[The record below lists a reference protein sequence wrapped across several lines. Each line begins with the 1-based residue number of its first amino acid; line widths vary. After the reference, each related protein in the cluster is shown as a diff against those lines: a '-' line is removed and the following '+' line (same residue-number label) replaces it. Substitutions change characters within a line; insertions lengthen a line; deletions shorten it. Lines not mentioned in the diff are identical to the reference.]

1 MSITNLLNIKYPIIQ
16 GAMAQIAKAP
26 LVAAV
31 SNAGGLGIIASGGMT
46 ADMLREEIQKTK
58 ALTDKPF
65 GVNLMLMMTNI
76 AELTEVIIEE
86 KVGIVTTGAGTPKT
100 FMPIW
105 KEAGIIVIP
114 VVPSVMIAKRMEKMG
129 ADAVIAEGTE
139 AGGHVGETTTM
150 ALLPQIVDAV
160 TIPVIGAGGIADG
173 RGIVAALA
181 LGAKGVQIGTR
192 FLATDECPVHPDFK
206 ATVIKASDRDTM
218 VTGRKA
224 GAPVRSIKNK
234 MIKEYIRLEEE
245 NADRD
250 TLEELTL
257 GSLRKAVQEGDTDNG
272 SVMAGQIAG
281 LITEIKPCK
290 DVIEEMMTDAKKVIA
305 GLELK

>member
-46 ADMLREEIQKTK
+46 AEMLREEIKKTK

-206 ATVIKASDRDTM
+206 AAVIKASDRDTT
-218 VTGRKA
+218 VTGRKT

-245 NADRD
+245 NANRD

-257 GSLRKAVQEGDTDNG
+257 GSLRKAVQEGDTENG

-290 DVIEEMMTDAKKVIA
+290 AVMEEMMTEAKAVIA
-305 GLELK
+305 GLQL

>member
-46 ADMLREEIQKTK
+46 AEMLREEIKKTK

-206 ATVIKASDRDTM
+206 AAVIKASDRDTT
-218 VTGRKA
+218 VTGRKK

-257 GSLRKAVQEGDTDNG
+257 GSLRKAVQEGDTENG

-290 DVIEEMMTDAKKVIA
+290 AVMEEMMTEAKAVIA
-305 GLELK
+305 GLQL

>member
-46 ADMLREEIQKTK
+46 AEMLREEIKKTK

-206 ATVIKASDRDTM
+206 AAVIKASDRDTT
-218 VTGRKA
+218 VTGRKT

-257 GSLRKAVQEGDTDNG
+257 GSLRKAVQEGDTENG

-290 DVIEEMMTDAKKVIA
+290 AVIEEMMTEAKAVIA
-305 GLELK
+305 GLQV

>member
-46 ADMLREEIQKTK
+46 ADMLREEIKKTK

-206 ATVIKASDRDTM
+206 AAVIKASDRDTM

-224 GAPVRSIKNK
+224 GASVRSIKNK

-290 DVIEEMMTDAKKVIA
+290 DVIEEMMTDAKNVIA
-305 GLELK
+305 GLEL

>member
-58 ALTDKPF
+58 ALTDKAF

-206 ATVIKASDRDTM
+206 AAVIKAS
-218 VTGRKA
+218 
-224 GAPVRSIKNK
+224 
-234 MIKEYIRLEEE
+234 
-245 NADRD
+245 DRD

>member
-31 SNAGGLGIIASGGMT
+31 SNAGGLGIIASGGMS

-86 KVGIVTTGAGTPKT
+86 KIAIVTTGAGTPKT

-129 ADAVIAEGTE
+129 ADAVVAEGTE

-150 ALLPQIVDAV
+150 ALLPQIADAV
-160 TIPVIGAGGIADG
+160 NIPVIGAGGIADG
-173 RGIVAALA
+173 RGIAAALA
-181 LGAKGVQIGTR
+181 LGAQGVQIGTR

-206 ATVIKASDRDTM
+206 AAVIKASDRDTM
-218 VTGRKA
+218 VTGRKS

-290 DVIEEMMTDAKKVIA
+290 DVIEEMMVETKQVIA
-305 GLELK
+305 KLQLN

>member
-46 ADMLREEIQKTK
+46 AEMLREEIKKTK

-206 ATVIKASDRDTM
+206 AAVIKASDRDTT
-218 VTGRKA
+218 VTGRKT

-257 GSLRKAVQEGDTDNG
+257 GSLRKAVQEGDTENG

-290 DVIEEMMTDAKKVIA
+290 AVMEEMMTEAKGVIA
-305 GLELK
+305 GLQL

>member
-31 SNAGGLGIIASGGMT
+31 SNAGGLGIIASGGMS

-58 ALTDKPF
+58 SLTDKPF

-86 KVGIVTTGAGTPKT
+86 KIAIVTTGAGTPKT
-100 FMPIW
+100 FMPVW

-173 RGIVAALA
+173 RGIAAALS
-181 LGAKGVQIGTR
+181 LGAQGVQIGTR
-192 FLATDECPVHPDFK
+192 FLATEECPVHPDFK
-206 ATVIKASDRDTM
+206 AAVIKASDRDTM

-290 DVIEEMMTDAKKVIA
+290 DVMEEMMAETKQVISN
-305 GLELK
+305 LQLN

>member
-46 ADMLREEIQKTK
+46 AEMLREEIKKTK

-206 ATVIKASDRDTM
+206 AAVIKASDRDTM
-218 VTGRKA
+218 VTGQKT

-257 GSLRKAVQEGDTDNG
+257 GSLRKAVQEGDTENG

-290 DVIEEMMTDAKKVIA
+290 AVMEEMMTEAKAVIA
-305 GLELK
+305 GLQL